1 MVMVV
6 VVVVVKV
13 ISSTRKVSHIICAA
27 LTVDSQ
33 LNPFTR
39 EIDEVDTRYDSDN
52 LDGSLCMLVKN
63 KYNNTL

>member
-1 MVMVV
+1 MVMV

-27 LTVDSQ
+27 FTVDSQ

>member
-1 MVMVV
+1 MVMV

-39 EIDEVDTRYDSDN
+39 EIDEVDKRYDSDN
-52 LDGSLCMLVKN
+52 LDGSLRMLVKN
-63 KYNNTL
+63 KYNSTL